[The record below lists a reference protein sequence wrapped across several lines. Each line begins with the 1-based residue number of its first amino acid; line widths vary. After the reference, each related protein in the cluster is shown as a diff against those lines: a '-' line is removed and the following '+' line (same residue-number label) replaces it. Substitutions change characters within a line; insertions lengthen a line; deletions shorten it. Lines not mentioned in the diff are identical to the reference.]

1 MSQELYAIWIL
12 LGLKETEDH
21 IISSIDFTRWNKL
34 KDIASTASTGK
45 TISAERYN
53 LPDHLVR
60 YIRVTVH
67 GNSEN
72 HLASIKEMGV
82 RTAMVSRTRIY
93 GGFHLTQQYQQVGM
107 MVMCLK
113 YY

>member
-1 MSQELYAIWIL
+1 MDIAWFKGDGRSYNFVVSTSRDGIN
-12 LGLKETEDH
+12 
-21 IISSIDFTRWNKL
+21 F

-82 RTAMVSRTRIY
+82 RRGRLAVEPGCGIPLNTAVSAS
-93 GGFHLTQQYQQVGM
+93 GNDGNVP
-107 MVMCLK
+107 K

>member
-1 MSQELYAIWIL
+1 MDIAWFKGDGRSYNFVVSTSRDGIN
-12 LGLKETEDH
+12 
-21 IISSIDFTRWNKL
+21 F

-60 YIRVTVH
+60 YVRVTVH

-82 RTAMVSRTRIY
+82 QDGLRLSRTR
-93 GGFHLTQQYQQVGM
+93 
-107 MVMCLK
+107 MCGST
-113 YY
+113 